1 MNLSTWCLIIIY
13 IGYWSVVNSLQW
25 DVESILEFDYE
36 GASTPMGSSSPQSKL
51 LFLDGTVY
59 EGWMGFQFTFVHKDI
74 LVIMLG
80 CTGISEWHIQI
91 ELID

>member
-1 MNLSTWCLIIIY
+1 MN
-13 IGYWSVVNSLQW
+13 
-25 DVESILEFDYE
+25 
-36 GASTPMGSSSPQSKL
+36 MGPNGLYSKL
-51 LFLDGTVY
+51 IFLIGTVY
-59 EGWMGFQFTFVHKDI
+59 EVWMGFQFTFVHQDI